1 MRNFLEDRLMNYMRI
16 YVWSVVIATVLFC
29 ASLGPAFGQGRS
41 EDRDNPTSLTST
53 EINDNLDGSGDQYF
67 YKFSAG
73 PGKLTVTFEI
83 KAFGTN
89 AGATLD
95 LFDNKSRPLLSDI
108 LAQGVDGGAER
119 VVNSVQIST
128 KQDVVLRIKGIK
140 YGDSGGT
147 GTYKVALSGAVNIAQ
162 VAVPAGGGAPAPA
175 AGGAAAPVGN
185 GAAGSGPKDPL
196 TGELDGTER
205 TTNFHKL
212 NVTGPGNVTFN
223 FSVKPTDKNAQA
235 AFMVLDSNSKVLL
248 QDISVQGTDS
258 VSRSLTFDKAQLII
272 IFVKGVK
279 NGDTVGKGTYTVQF
293 SGPVEVGR

>member
-1 MRNFLEDRLMNYMRI
+1 MKDMRI
-16 YVWSVVIATVLFC
+16 YVWSVVITTVLFC
-29 ASLGPAFGQGRS
+29 ASMSAAFGQGRS
-41 EDRDNPTSLTST
+41 EDRDNPTPVTSN
-53 EINDNLDGSGDQYF
+53 EITDNLDGSGDQYF

-73 PGKLTVTFEI
+73 PGKLTLMLEV
-83 KAFGTN
+83 KASGTN

-119 VVNSVQIST
+119 MVNSVQIST

-147 GTYKVALSGAVNIAQ
+147 GTYKVALSGAVNIA
-162 VAVPAGGGAPAPA
+162 PAAAP
-175 AGGAAAPVGN
+175 AGGAAAPAG
-185 GAAGSGPKDPL
+185 GAAAPAGGAAAPSPKDPL

-205 TTNFHKL
+205 STNFHKL
-212 NVTGPGNVTFN
+212 NVTGPGTVTLN
-223 FSVKPTDKNAQA
+223 FSIKPTDKNAQA
-235 AFMVLDSNSKVLL
+235 AFFVMDSNSKLLL

>member
-1 MRNFLEDRLMNYMRI
+1 MRNFLEDRVMNYMRI

-162 VAVPAGGGAPAPA
+162 VAVPAGGGAPAP
-175 AGGAAAPVGN
+175 VGD
-185 GAAGSGPKDPL
+185 GAAGPGPKDPL

-205 TTNFHKL
+205 STNFHKL
-212 NVTGPGNVTFN
+212 NVTAPGTVTFN
-223 FSVKPTDKNAQA
+223 FSIKPIDKNAQA
-235 AFMVLDSNSKVLL
+235 AFFVMDSNSKVLL
-248 QDISVQGTDS
+248 QDITVQGTDS

-272 IFVKGVK
+272 IFVKGV
-279 NGDTVGKGTYTVQF
+279 
-293 SGPVEVGR
+293 